1 MNVTLKT
8 LPPVRVAY
16 LRYTGPYG
24 PEIGT
29 FWRETVAPW
38 MIENNLLNRVRYG
51 IGHDDPSTTPAQYC
65 RYDACVE
72 VTADF
77 EPNYPFAVTHLPGG
91 RYAVAH
97 FKGPASEIPAAW
109 GELYGEWMPES
120 GLAYDQRPGF
130 ERYPVEASY
139 DENSGVLEMDMCIAV
154 KDQ

>member
-8 LPPVRVAY
+8 LPPARVAY

-51 IGHDDPSTTPAQYC
+51 IGHDDPSTTPPQYC

-72 VTADF
+72 VPVDF
-77 EPNYPFAVTHLPGG
+77 RTQIPVRRHQSARRPLRRRPF
-91 RYAVAH
+91 
-97 FKGPASEIPAAW
+97 
-109 GELYGEWMPES
+109 
-120 GLAYDQRPGF
+120 QRPG
-130 ERYPVEASY
+130 
-139 DENSGVLEMDMCIAV
+139 
-154 KDQ
+154 Q